1 VLCLSA
7 PSIPVT
13 HQCTVLIHSL
23 TQVGFALRSTG
34 HGRKVV
40 APEEVGTEV
49 LKYLLRITADF
60 MGHDQV
66 S

>member
-1 VLCLSA
+1 VALYSYA
-7 PSIPVT
+7 V
-13 HQCTVLIHSL
+13 
-23 TQVGFALRSTG
+23 QVGFALRSTG
-34 HGRKVV
+34 HGKRVV

-66 S
+66 SLLWWSETCIL

>member
-1 VLCLSA
+1 VALYSYA
-7 PSIPVT
+7 V
-13 HQCTVLIHSL
+13 
-23 TQVGFALRSTG
+23 QVGFALRSTG
-34 HGRKVV
+34 HGKRVV

-60 MGHDQV
+60 MGHGQV